1 MDNILENTTGQYPP
15 VAVADM
21 IKARDIRAEKQK
33 QLLDE
38 YHSTVISCTMNIAGP
53 VKNSLLIRRG
63 FDTGIASLK
72 RSLASE
78 PIHILRKESVKAAT
92 GNEALFVVD
101 RDPLSIKKITCG
113 IEESSPIGRLFD
125 FDVIAP
131 DGRKIGRKEA
141 GFPERACLICG
152 KPAKICARSRSHP
165 LSELAFE
172 TTKILMSGIK
182 EYWGARI
189 CREAVRALLYEA
201 STTPKPGLVDRN
213 NNGSHADMSFATFI
227 DSSTALMPYFRDCT
241 RIGIETS
248 AMAPEGT
255 FNELIHLGKTAENIM
270 YEATG
275 GINTHKGAIYSLGIL
290 CGAYGRLI
298 LKPIEKITLQVLLD
312 ECSDMV
318 KASVDQYFRD
328 LSPETARTEGGRLY
342 LQYHIR
348 GVRGQAA
355 DGFPAVRKYGLPV
368 LEAGLMKG
376 MDINDA
382 GCCALLWIIAN
393 NDDTNIIHRSS
404 RELQHEIADSLRE
417 HLGNDPY
424 PSKQFIE
431 NLDRQFIT
439 QNISPGGSADLL
451 SVCYFLHFLTALHLL
466 EE

>member
-1 MDNILENTTGQYPP
+1 
-15 VAVADM
+15 
-21 IKARDIRAEKQK
+21 
-33 QLLDE
+33 
-38 YHSTVISCTMNIAGP
+38 
-53 VKNSLLIRRG
+53 
-63 FDTGIASLK
+63 
-72 RSLASE
+72 
-78 PIHILRKESVKAAT
+78 
-92 GNEALFVVD
+92 
-101 RDPLSIKKITCG
+101 
-113 IEESSPIGRLFD
+113 
-125 FDVIAP
+125 
-131 DGRKIGRKEA
+131 
-141 GFPERACLICG
+141 
-152 KPAKICARSRSHP
+152 
-165 LSELAFE
+165 
-172 TTKILMSGIK
+172 
-182 EYWGARI
+182 
-189 CREAVRALLYEA
+189 
-201 STTPKPGLVDRN
+201 
-213 NNGSHADMSFATFI
+213 
-227 DSSTALMPYFRDCT
+227 
-241 RIGIETS
+241 
-248 AMAPEGT
+248 
-255 FNELIHLGKTAENIM
+255 M